1 MERNYHKPSW
11 TVKRL
16 FKQTLFQSK
25 INIRKVLKTWTKSLI
40 SVIVKLLELLHGCF
54 PNISKSIYIFEHS
67 LQSLHPTNTPRIF
80 HVETTW
86 NTRGV
91 FKYLNGQKIIYQALR
106 IFFSN
111 KLHGNSWYIS
121 WGSVWWIRTWTLTLH
136 TLVLKACLS

>member
-1 MERNYHKPSW
+1 MGFSTENINNLWHWEQAEAIFKKSGWNKPI
-11 TVKRL
+11 T
-16 FKQTLFQSK
+16 
-25 INIRKVLKTWTKSLI
+25 
-40 SVIVKLLELLHGCF
+40 ELLANRKLSFALHR
-54 PNISKSIYIFEHS
+54 NIFRLGFIDVLSSLDTYHVKSTS
-67 LQSLHPTNTPRIF
+67 SNTPRIF